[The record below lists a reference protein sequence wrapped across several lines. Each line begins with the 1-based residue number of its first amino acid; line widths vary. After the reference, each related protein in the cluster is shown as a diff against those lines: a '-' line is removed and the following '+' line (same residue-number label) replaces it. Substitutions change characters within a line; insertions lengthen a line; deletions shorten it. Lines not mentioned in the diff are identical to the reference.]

1 MPRVAIEP
9 NLILID
15 SRRRQTTIHARMR
28 LAPVLVMLFSAGLHA
43 APTVK
48 RLLVL
53 NPVNEGAQAELS
65 YIGPSLAEAIRTT
78 LAESYFFIHPP
89 EEAMNETQSGNLI
102 QDEDMHTKSA
112 ALQMGEWLRQ
122 DLVLNG
128 RYSVANGRLRLNLNL
143 YEIETGRVLVNFKT
157 EAPLSA
163 KMFDAFNKIAADLG
177 VKMSEALP
185 SQQALAASGGF
196 YYDPERGKRTFL
208 LSAGMRAV
216 GFAPETSNLTGST
229 TVSGAEFA
237 HFNAEFTYQR
247 HQIPELLAR
256 RSKLPVFVQFGVN
269 MGYARRTYTRN
280 GSDVPT
286 RLITGEAVPSL
297 GYAFNFGAL
306 RLEPFAGFGFGYSNF
321 LFDYSALAR
330 KPVDTTIAQ
339 SVSEQILE
347 QFYFLSQAGANIKWM
362 LHPRWAVVFI
372 PSATVFHFAGG
383 AQAEVNAR
391 LGAGFYF

>member
-1 MPRVAIEP
+1 MPA
-9 NLILID
+9 
-15 SRRRQTTIHARMR
+15 MR
-28 LAPVLVMLFSAGLHA
+28 LNAAAVFCLLAGSLSA

-53 NPVNEGAQAELS
+53 NPVNEGAQADFA
-65 YIGPSLAEAIRTT
+65 YIGPSLAEAIRNT
-78 LAESYFFIHPP
+78 LAESYFFLHPP
-89 EEAMNETQSGNLI
+89 EEAIGETQSGNLI

-128 RYSVANGRLRLNLNL
+128 RYAVANNRLRLNLSL
-143 YEIETGRVLVNFKT
+143 YEIETGRMLVNFKT

-163 KMFDAFNKIAADLG
+163 KMFDTFNKIAAELG
-177 VKMSEALP
+177 TKMSEALP
-185 SQQALAASGGF
+185 SQQALAASGGS
-196 YYDPERGKRTFL
+196 YYDPEKGKRTLL
-208 LSAGMRAV
+208 LSAGMRAA
-216 GFAPETSNLTGST
+216 GFAPETGNLTGST

-237 HFNAEFTYQR
+237 HFNAELTYQR
-247 HQIPELLAR
+247 HQVAELFVR
-256 RSKLPVFVQFGVN
+256 RSKLPVFAQFGLN
-269 MGYARRTYTRN
+269 AGFARRIYTRS
-280 GSDVPT
+280 GSEVPT
-286 RLITGEAVPSL
+286 RLITGEAIPSL
-297 GYAFNFGAL
+297 GYAFNLGSL

-321 LFDYSALAR
+321 LFDYSGLAR
-330 KPVDTTIAQ
+330 KPVDTAVAQ
-339 SVSEQILE
+339 SVPEQTLD